1 MKNYKKRNMS
11 DTVGTIGSMLLF
23 LLFAGCLL
31 MIIAVAAQTYSRL
44 STNFDKS
51 FGSSASLR
59 YISNKIKNANTAEIV
74 EEDVLCLKYD
84 DMMELVFFKNGALY
98 EKCVGID
105 SEIVTEGGDK
115 IFELSDMKVFD
126 EGNLIKITVLLNGEE
141 NSTYVR
147 R

>member
-44 STNFDKS
+44 SANFDKS

>member
-126 EGNLIKITVLLNGEE
+126 KGNLIKITVLLNGEE

>member
-141 NSTYVR
+141 NLTYVR